1 MTITAQPTELSV
13 ADRVLARLLFVK
25 PNPPRADAPPDQL
38 LGFAVLI
45 SGARCILQYA
55 ILPFGLP
62 LLGLAV
68 GAGRWITVVLDII
81 AVISAVISLRRMWS
95 VQHPQRWRYLL
106 IAVGVIVF
114 AGVFI
119 AIDTRPGMV

>member
-1 MTITAQPTELSV
+1 MTVLAVP
-13 ADRVLARLLFVK
+13 DRVVARMLFVT

-38 LGFAVLI
+38 LGFAVLV
-45 SGARCILQYA
+45 SGVRCIVQYA

-68 GAGRWITVVLDII
+68 GAARGITLVLDVI
-81 AVISAVISLRRMWS
+81 AVIAAVTSLRRMWA

-119 AIDTRPGMV
+119 AIDARPGTL

>member
-1 MTITAQPTELSV
+1 MTLVAQRSELSF
-13 ADRVLARLLFVK
+13 ADRVVARLLFVR
-25 PNPPRADAPPDQL
+25 PNPPRTEAPPDQL
-38 LGFAVLI
+38 LGLAVLV

-68 GAGRWITVVLDII
+68 GAARGITVVLDVI
-81 AVISAVISLRRMWS
+81 AVIAAITSLRRMWA

-119 AIDTRPGMV
+119 AIDTRPGVL